1 MLEHF
6 HINYDFSFILN
17 NLYKG
22 YKSDVLINAVKLPV
36 MVEDYEPFGGLS
48 KSYNEHNINLFR
60 REWNK
65 KIFNLKNIQKQ
76 LDLKH
81 VLTITSLIQQPGNTL
96 PVHRDK
102 HYEADKKGLQNLQ
115 GSFVRANIFLEDW
128 KPGHTLQYE
137 IEGKWHSCINWRAN
151 DGIVWDQTHYHL
163 SGNSGMQD
171 KVTLQISGVRNE

>member
-1 MLEHF
+1 MLKHF
-6 HINYDFSFILN
+6 HIDYDFSFILN

-22 YKSDVLINAVKLPV
+22 YTSGALLKAAKLPA

-48 KSYNEHNINLFR
+48 KSYNEQNTKHFR
-60 REWNK
+60 REWTK

-76 LDLKH
+76 LNLKH

-102 HYEADKKGLQNLQ
+102 HWEAGNRGLHDLQ
-115 GSFVRANIFLEDW
+115 GTFVRANIFLEDW

-137 IEGKWHSCINWRAN
+137 IEGKWHSCINWKAN
-151 DGIVWDQTHYHL
+151 DGIIWDQDHYHL
-163 SGNSGMQD
+163 SGNSGMLD
-171 KVTLQISGVRNE
+171 KVTLQISGVINE